1 MSLWKTKE
9 KYRIN
14 IKIIEYHLNIIA
26 AMNEWL
32 TRAILES
39 NVRKRQKC
47 KISLEHE
54 VGINN
59 IIREWLRLL
68 NMSMQ
73 N

>member
-1 MSLWKTKE
+1 MSLWKTKK

-32 TRAILES
+32 TRDILES

-54 VGINN
+54 VGK
-59 IIREWLRLL
+59 LQ
-68 NMSMQ
+68 NM
-73 N
+73 NK